1 VTITTPVRNCG
12 VLVAAMAVLGALAGV
27 VWAVWSPP
35 RPPGLVVP
43 GGTETLE
50 TEQWIAADGRFALIV
65 ALLGLVFALVA
76 WRARRSRGALPL
88 LALAVG
94 GVAGG
99 LLTDL
104 VGWLLGGGSSG
115 GPVNTRH
122 EHLRLVV
129 HMHGLLFL
137 EALVAVLVYGVL
149 VAFAAEDDLG
159 RPDPWHDPQPP
170 GQPALS
176 SVDGR
181 GDLHGGGWEGDGPGV
196 AQQGQ
201 FPPQ

>member
-1 VTITTPVRNCG
+1 
-12 VLVAAMAVLGALAGV
+12 
-27 VWAVWSPP
+27 
-35 RPPGLVVP
+35 VP

-50 TEQWIAADGRFALIV
+50 TEQWIAADGRFATI
-65 ALLGLVFALVA
+65 AAALGLVFALVA
-76 WRARRSRGALPL
+76 WRARRSRGVLPL
-88 LALAVG
+88 LALAAG
-94 GVAGG
+94 GIAGG

-104 VGWLLGGGSSG
+104 VGWVFGGGSSG

-122 EHLRLVV
+122 DHLRLVV

-159 RPDPWHDPQPP
+159 RPDPWREPPQSDRT

-176 SVDGR
+176 SVDGG
-181 GDLHGGGWEGDGPGV
+181 GDLHGGGWQSDGPGA
-196 AQQGQ
+196 AQEGEL
-201 FPPQ
+201 PPQ